1 MANILFDL
9 DGTLIDSAPDI
20 HAEANRT
27 LAAEG
32 LPPLPFTQVKGFIG
46 KGVPNLI
53 ARLLEASGR
62 PHEGPQQ
69 DRMIARFT
77 ENYET
82 AVDLTVI
89 YSGAIPA
96 LEALRAAGHRLGLVT
111 NKPIRPTHAVLAH
124 LDMGHLFETV
134 WGGDSLPTRKP
145 DPAPLLAGLEA
156 LGGGPAIYVGDS
168 ETDAETALR
177 AGLPF
182 LLYTEGY
189 RKAPA
194 EELPQAGR
202 FNDFNDLP
210 GLVAGLLAAQ
220 GMAHV

>member
-1 MANILFDL
+1 MAAILFDL

-32 LPPLPFTQVKGFIG
+32 LPPLPFAQVKGFIG

-53 ARLLEASGR
+53 ARLLEASGQ
-62 PHEGPQQ
+62 PFEGPQHE
-69 DRMIARFT
+69 RMIARFT
-77 ENYET
+77 ANYET
-82 AVDLTVI
+82 AVELTVI
-89 YSGAIPA
+89 YPDVIPA
-96 LEALRAAGHRLGLVT
+96 LEALRAAGHSLGLVT

-124 LDMGHLFETV
+124 LDLARFFDTV
-134 WGGDSLPTRKP
+134 WGGDSMAVRKP
-145 DPAPLLAGLEA
+145 DPATLLAGLQA

-168 ETDAETALR
+168 ETDAETAER
-177 AGLPF
+177 AAMPF

-189 RKAPA
+189 RKTPV

-210 GLVAGLLAAQ
+210 ALVAGLLATQ
-220 GMAHV
+220 G